1 MNILTAF
8 TFFISLFIVGIIPFP
23 ILYEFSN
30 FLRFVLQ
37 KVFGYRRRVIQD
49 NLSKA
54 FPEMNWKDLKKL
66 EKRVYQNL
74 SDVLLDGFKS
84 FLMSRKQIIKRHK
97 VINPE
102 ILDKYLNSGKS
113 IIGITAHYGNWEWGS
128 FSSSVQIDANVIGFY
143 KRLKNKY
150 VDRFVRRSRMK
161 FGTTLVSIVQTGEAF
176 KKNVG
181 NKSIF
186 LMAADQTT
194 IKRNLNISH
203 WINFFGREVPFLHG
217 PEKYSKMFDLPIIYI
232 DIQRVK
238 RGFYELELS
247 VLVDN
252 PTELPDGEITKRYA
266 HKLEQIIR
274 KKPED
279 WLWSHR
285 RWRFTR

>member
-1 MNILTAF
+1 MNILTA
-8 TFFISLFIVGIIPFP
+8 TAFFIGQFFVGILPFP
-23 ILYEFSN
+23 ILYGFSN
-30 FLRFVLQ
+30 ILRFFLQ
-37 KVFGYRRRVIQD
+37 NVFGYRRKVIQE
-49 NLSKA
+49 NLSNA
-54 FPEMNWKDLKKL
+54 FPEMNGSDLKKL
-66 EKRVYQNL
+66 EKKVYRNL
-74 SDVLLDGFKS
+74 SDVLLEGFKS
-84 FLMSRKQIIKRHK
+84 FLMTRKQIIKRHK

-102 ILDKYLNSGKS
+102 ILDEYLSSGKS
-113 IIGITAHYGNWEWGS
+113 IIGITAHYCNWEWGS
-128 FSSSVQIDANVIGFY
+128 LSSSVQIEANVVGFY
-143 KRLKNKY
+143 KRLKNRY

-176 KKNVG
+176 KKHVD
-181 NKSIF
+181 NKTIF

-252 PTELPDGEITKRYA
+252 PCELPDGEITKRYA
-266 HKLEQIIR
+266 NKLEQIIR
-274 KKPED
+274 KKPEN